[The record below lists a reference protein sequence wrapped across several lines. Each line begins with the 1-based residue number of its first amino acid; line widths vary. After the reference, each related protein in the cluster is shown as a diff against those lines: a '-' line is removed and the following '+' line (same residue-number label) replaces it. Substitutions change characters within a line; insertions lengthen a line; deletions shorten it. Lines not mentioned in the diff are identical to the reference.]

1 MRWPKYVFVLVCCVA
16 LAACGDD
23 DAAEQTSEPTANGTN
38 TQAPVTSSGTPFVV
52 PTATPT
58 PAPTPGTVTILGG
71 GDVMLGRTIG
81 EGILASG
88 DPTWPY
94 EHIIDI
100 LRAADIAFVNL
111 ESPLSDRGEPANK
124 DFVFRGPPIAA
135 QGLADAGIDVVTMA
149 NNHVLDYGLTAL
161 QDTWM
166 HLQAAGI
173 PQTGSGENETEAR
186 APVILTA
193 NGLTVAFLSYVNT
206 PADSVSGFVVEDTKA
221 TATSPGVAWLS
232 PEAVTEDVTAAKG
245 EADVVIVAFQAGAEY
260 TEAPIGLQIDS
271 AHAAIDAGASVVFG
285 HHPHVLQ
292 GIETYNGGVI
302 IYSLGNLIFDFDFVD
317 YSFPGLP
324 SALTGMLSVEVSKE
338 GVVSCE
344 FIPMIIAEEDGLPRP
359 VSGAEAAPVL
369 ERMQRLSDGSCG
381 L

>member
-1 MRWPKYVFVLVCCVA
+1 MRWQRYAIVVVFCAV

-23 DAAEQTSEPTANGTN
+23 AIQTAPEPTPPATATGSPT
-38 TQAPVTSSGTPFVV
+38 PSGTPFVV
-52 PTATPT
+52 PTDTPT
-58 PAPTPGTVTILGG
+58 PSPPPATVTVLGG

-81 EGILASG
+81 ENIVASG

-94 EHIIDI
+94 QFI
-100 LRAADIAFVNL
+100 LDTLQAADIAFVNL
-111 ESPLSDRGEPANK
+111 ESPLSDGGEPADK
-124 DFVFRGPPIAA
+124 DFVFLGPPLAA
-135 QGLADAGIDVVTMA
+135 EGLADAGIDVVTMA

-161 QDTWM
+161 RDTWM

-193 NGLTVAFLSYVNT
+193 NGLRIAFLSYVNT
-206 PADSVSGFVVEDTKA
+206 PPDSVSGFVVEDTKA
-221 TATSPGVAWLS
+221 TATTPGVAWLS
-232 PEAVTEDVTAAKG
+232 PEAVSEDVSAAKR
-245 EADVVIVAFQAGAEY
+245 EADVVIVAFQAGVEY
-260 TEAPIGLQIDS
+260 AEAPIALQVDS

-292 GIETYNGGVI
+292 GIETYRGGII
-302 IYSLGNLIFDFDFVD
+302 IYSLGNLVFDFDFVD

-324 SALTGMLSVEVSKE
+324 SALTGMLSVEVSKT
-338 GVVSCE
+338 GVVSCG
-344 FIPMIIAEEDGLPRP
+344 FIPMVIAEEDGRPRP